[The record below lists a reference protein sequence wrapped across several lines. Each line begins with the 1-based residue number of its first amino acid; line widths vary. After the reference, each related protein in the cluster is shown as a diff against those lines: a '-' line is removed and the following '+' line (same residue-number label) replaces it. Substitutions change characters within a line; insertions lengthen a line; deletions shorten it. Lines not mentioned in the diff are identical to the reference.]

1 MTAVLFAL
9 SLIPM
14 AFDVTVDFGT
24 IEPRTCQTRNAKV
37 IGAYAGQYMSEVPA
51 KVKAGIVRRM
61 MPSDDN
67 MIEVTLCNAS
77 DRPVKV
83 GKHRA
88 QGVLLRAAV
97 EDRMP
102 IVGTAVPLSIR
113 QENGLVVIDTES
125 VQLSAKTEDET
136 TIYDCKPIGHLSYI
150 EDRYGWPAEPLDIQA
165 KGKPGGALSPPS
177 GKCLV
182 FNAQGE
188 LISKGD
194 CGPRRVPY

>member
-24 IEPRTCQTRNAKV
+24 IEPRTCRTRNAKV
-37 IGAYAGQYMSEVPA
+37 IGAYVGQYMSEVPA

-61 MPSDDN
+61 VPTDDN

-77 DRPVKV
+77 NRPVKI

-102 IVGTAVPLSIR
+102 TVYNCISTGCAPV
-113 QENGLVVIDTES
+113 
-125 VQLSAKTEDET
+125 
-136 TIYDCKPIGHLSYI
+136 
-150 EDRYGWPAEPLDIQA
+150 EPLDIQA
-165 KGKPGGALSPPS
+165 KGKPGGTLSPPS

-182 FNAQGE
+182 FNAEGE

-194 CGPRRVPY
+194 CGSRRVPY